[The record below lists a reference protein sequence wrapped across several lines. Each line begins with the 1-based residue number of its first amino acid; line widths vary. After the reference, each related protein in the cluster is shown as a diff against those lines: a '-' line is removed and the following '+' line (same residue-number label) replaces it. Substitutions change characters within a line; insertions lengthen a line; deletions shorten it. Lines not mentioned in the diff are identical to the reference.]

1 MRMLH
6 GQDLGRCWLQLRS
19 SKLLLSQAAVQN
31 DSASE
36 RIVNGT
42 IRQQEK
48 KRSAEVGACGG
59 G

>member
-1 MRMLH
+1 MDKIWVVA
-6 GQDLGRCWLQLRS
+6 GFNLGRANCCFL
-19 SKLLLSQAAVQN
+19 QAAVQN